1 MTPDVGGVSEATCLL
16 AKPEMM
22 SVDLG
27 NASTYNGSL
36 YANGTIVV
44 GTIQAKVA
52 KARTNRKTGA
62 MSSSVT
68 VAILI
73 AGEKK
78 ISLRGT
84 LDVAS
89 GAISLKAKDGRL
101 LDLRLGANGMRGTFG
116 DFVIDGARD
125 VFSSKAGDDKARA
138 NAALAK
144 WQGAFAIVSDTGTFS
159 VTISSRGKTRITGT
173 LADGT
178 KISTSAQMIIGET
191 CSCIPVVVSKKTLN
205 LAFCI
210 WLFDDGETV
219 EVVGLGDDVTCG
231 RVGSL
236 VDGAAFCIDAVTL
249 CELLGDDTFA
259 AYLPD
264 GVSVAQ
270 KGTKWIV
277 AGGARAGKV
286 VLGKDG
292 EVDEAKAG
300 ANPSAL
306 RLSYKA
312 KDGSFTGSFKA
323 YVLYRGKPKSM
334 TVTVRGV
341 VVDGIGYGTATIRKV
356 GAVPIRI
363 Q

>member
-1 MTPDVGGVSEATCLL
+1 MPTGGIAEATCLL
-16 AKPEMM
+16 WESERAP
-22 SVDLG
+22 VDL
-27 NASTYNGSL
+27 ATTSTYYGCL
-36 YANGTIVV
+36 YGGGTIAV

-52 KARTNRKTGA
+52 KARTNRKTDA

-84 LDVAS
+84 LDVES

-116 DFVIDGARD
+116 DLVIDGARD
-125 VFSSKAGDDKARA
+125 VFSSKAVDDKTRA
-138 NAALAK
+138 NAALTK
-144 WQGAFAIVSDTGTFS
+144 WQGALAIVSDTGTFS

-178 KISTSAQMIIGET
+178 KIATTAQMIVGET
-191 CSCIPVVVSKKTLN
+191 CSCIPVVVSKKMLN

-210 WLFDDGETV
+210 WLFDDDETV
-219 EVVGLGDDVTCG
+219 DVFGVGDDVVCG
-231 RVGSL
+231 HSGVL
-236 VDGAAFCIDAVTL
+236 ADGAAFCIDAVTL